1 MSKFIRR
8 SRDKLSRGR
17 CGRGKRS
24 PRYAICQGA
33 RISVITTKRAY
44 DELEKEGFLNTVAG
58 KGCFV
63 SEENTELIR
72 EANLKEIE
80 SLMERI
86 LSLAATCGLN
96 SDDLLEMF
104 RYFMKGE

>member
-1 MSKFIRR
+1 MTSWKRR
-8 SRDKLSRGR
+8 VSQYR
-17 CGRGKRS
+17 CRERVFCL
-24 PRYAICQGA
+24 R
-33 RISVITTKRAY
+33 
-44 DELEKEGFLNTVAG
+44 EK
-58 KGCFV
+58 
-63 SEENTELIR
+63 NTELIR